1 MGFYRTIFYLLGIEY
16 IGAYEQQQIEE
27 QRQRKYFLLEQIKK
41 THNIKPIKKI
51 LTKNKRN
58 KPIKL
63 SEFLKC
69 PIKN

>member
-16 IGAYEQQQIEE
+16 IGSFEQQQIEE

-51 LTKNKRN
+51 LKNK
-58 KPIKL
+58 KSKTIKL
-63 SEFLKC
+63 SDFLKT
-69 PIKN
+69 PIIKN